1 MVDARLAD
9 GSRVNAIIPP
19 LAIDGPCLSIRR
31 FARDPLKADDL
42 IKTRSLTAPMLELLR
57 GFVYARLNIL
67 VSGGTGAGKTTMLNV
82 LSSFISNRERI
93 ITIEDAAELQLQQDH
108 VVRLETRPAN
118 VEGKGAIRQRQLLVN
133 SLRMRPDRIIVGEVR
148 GDEALDML
156 QAMNTGHDGSL
167 ATIHAN
173 SPRDALGRLETM
185 LAMANLNLPEVATRR
200 QIASA
205 IEIVVQVSRLSDG
218 SRKVLNITE
227 ITGMEGQVISMQDI
241 FVFKK
246 TGVGENG
253 VVLGEFVPTGIRSRF
268 TERLLSSGVRLP
280 ANMFDPS
287 RAV

>member
-1 MVDARLAD
+1 
-9 GSRVNAIIPP
+9 
-19 LAIDGPCLSIRR
+19 
-31 FARDPLKADDL
+31 
-42 IKTRSLTAPMLELLR
+42 
-57 GFVYARLNIL
+57 
-67 VSGGTGAGKTTMLNV
+67 
-82 LSSFISNRERI
+82 
-93 ITIEDAAELQLQQDH
+93 
-108 VVRLETRPAN
+108 
-118 VEGKGAIRQRQLLVN
+118 
-133 SLRMRPDRIIVGEVR
+133 MRPDRIIVGEVR

-185 LAMANLNLPEVATRR
+185 LAMANLNLPEAATRR

-246 TGVGENG
+246 TGIAENG
-253 VVLGEFVPTGIRSRF
+253 AVLGEFVPTGIRSRF
-268 TERLLSSGVRLP
+268 TERLLSSGVRFS
-280 ANMFDPS
+280 ANMFDPA
-287 RAV
+287 RIV